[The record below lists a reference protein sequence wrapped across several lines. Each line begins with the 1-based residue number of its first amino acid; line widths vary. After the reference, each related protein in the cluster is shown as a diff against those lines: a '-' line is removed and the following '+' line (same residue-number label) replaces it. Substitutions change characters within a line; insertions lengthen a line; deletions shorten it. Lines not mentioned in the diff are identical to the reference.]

1 MSGTRSKTK
10 TGRNKNQENKTQDE
24 ERGKAA
30 TIDNT
35 ASMEESGSEE
45 ENLTTTKAI
54 KNLSKEIQTMYK
66 ELKRDIM
73 DFKNDMKQEFINF
86 RTEMNQKI
94 QDVAS
99 DVRNHGTRLTEAEQ
113 RVEETETAN
122 IDLRDAL
129 LDSLKQQ
136 KLLQDKV
143 TDLEGRSRRN
153 NIRIYGIKEGTE
165 GNSMLTFIDN
175 FLKTELALDGTADLQ
190 IQRAHRSIG
199 PKPRDEA
206 VSRSILVNFQRYDTK
221 DKILKTAWSKKIICD
236 GKPVSF
242 AHDLPTEINNR
253 LREYRDIKK
262 ILKEKKIRF
271 QTPYPARMR
280 IHWENGPCLYNS
292 AAEAA
297 EDMRKRGFQLDL
309 PLKSTTNWE
318 QKLTEDT
325 RWSRKDGDRATRVRE
340 RLREFNRQ

>member
-1 MSGTRSKTK
+1 
-10 TGRNKNQENKTQDE
+10 
-24 ERGKAA
+24 
-30 TIDNT
+30 
-35 ASMEESGSEE
+35 
-45 ENLTTTKAI
+45 
-54 KNLSKEIQTMYK
+54 MYK

-73 DFKNDMKQEFINF
+73 DFKNDIKQEFINF

-175 FLKTELALDGTADLQ
+175 FLKTELALDGTAELQ

-262 ILKEKKIRF
+262 ILKEKQIRF

-309 PLKSTTNWE
+309 PLKSTTIWE

-325 RWSRKDGDRATRVRE
+325 RWSRKDGDRATRVWE